1 MCDGEPRAVSQQ
13 RQQQQETH
21 ATALQQRAEV
31 QAVRGVVQL
40 AGVIEKV
47 KLLVK
52 AVAEERRLFYQRQA
66 VAPDA
71 DANKALL
78 IQLAKARQ
86 QHFADRTVNDGENHS
101 QRAGQQKPQPP
112 SRPVSIRHRHHH
124 RERQRDQRAAALRQH
139 HECQQRRDKAQR
151 RFLPGIAENH
161 QAQQN
166 GDGGVT
172 GQIDH
177 VARPRIAGGGFPQM
191 INRRGVD
198 QRQIQAQR
206 RHAGQH
212 RPLQLMTPLTV
223 EQRHQPGEIE
233 QDISAVGQG
242 RRHVARRLAPQR
254 AEGIIKQKYQ
264 RQPAAPARLT
274 IVPQLPPQR
283 RPGEHG
289 GQPQQRR
296 QMKQVIDAGLP
307 AKDRAEKRE
316 G

>member
-1 MCDGEPRAVSQQ
+1 MA
-13 RQQQQETH
+13 
-21 ATALQQRAEV
+21 
-31 QAVRGVVQL
+31 
-40 AGVIEKV
+40 AG
-47 KLLVK
+47 
-52 AVAEERRLFYQRQA
+52 
-66 VAPDA
+66 D
-71 DANKALL
+71 
-78 IQLAKARQ
+78 
-86 QHFADRTVNDGENHS
+86 
-101 QRAGQQKPQPP
+101 
-112 SRPVSIRHRHHH
+112 
-124 RERQRDQRAAALRQH
+124 
-139 HECQQRRDKAQR
+139 
-151 RFLPGIAENH
+151 
-161 QAQQN
+161 
-166 GDGGVT
+166 
-172 GQIDH
+172 
-177 VARPRIAGGGFPQM
+177 
-191 INRRGVD
+191 
-198 QRQIQAQR
+198 QR

-242 RRHVARRLAPQR
+242 RRHVARRLAPQL